1 MNVLYDKEK
10 RLKPMRRFLPLVAV
24 LALLAPSAATPA
36 STATKLTGSTGPS
49 FTVTLKKAG
58 KKVTKLKAGKYTI
71 TVADMSPD
79 HDFWLNG
86 PGIKNK
92 HITKLGFVGKKT
104 VTVTLKKGRYEYYCL
119 PHRFMG
125 MRGFVKVS

>member
-1 MNVLYDKEK
+1 
-10 RLKPMRRFLPLVAV
+10 MRRFLPLIAV

-36 STATKLTGSTGPS
+36 SSATKLTGTTGPS
-49 FTVTLKKAG
+49 FTITLKKAG
-58 KKVTKLKAGKYTI
+58 KKVTTLKPGKYTI
-71 TVADMSPD
+71 TVSDKSVE
-79 HDFWLNG
+79 HDFWLTG

-92 HITKLGFVGKKT
+92 HITGLGFTGKKT
-104 VTVTLKKGRYEYYCL
+104 VTVTLKKGRYEYYCT

>member
-1 MNVLYDKEK
+1 
-10 RLKPMRRFLPLVAV
+10 MRKLLPLAAV

-36 STATKLTGSTGPS
+36 ATATKLTGTTGPA

-58 KKVTKLKAGKYTI
+58 KKVTKLAAGKYTI
-71 TVADMSPD
+71 SVSDKSAM
-79 HDFWLNG
+79 HDFWLTG

-92 HITKLGFVGKKT
+92 QITGLGFRGTKT
-104 VTVTLKKGRYEYYCL
+104 VTVTLKKGRYEYYCK
-119 PHRFMG
+119 PHRSLG